1 MGKNSIYKTSTETS
15 SSDIKVKH
23 NLDREKEFTHCNNP
37 LNRHLTTKGKIENE
51 LLFNKKPTMGCHE
64 PILGE
69 FIEGNLFLGQKFGLE
84 INFVIDHRNK

>member
-1 MGKNSIYKTSTETS
+1 MRKNSIYKASTETS

-51 LLFNKKPTMGCHE
+51 LLFNKKPTMGSHE
-64 PILGE
+64 P

-84 INFVIDHRNK
+84 INFVIDHRYK